1 MSPTIPILSA
11 LLLSL
16 ISGSTEGGGGQGM
29 DPVSLLRQ
37 TLRYWRKIYKTY
49 NEEVTL
55 GYCWADYLLE
65 ISNELSANLSAPPLA
80 TTGENR
86 PGATKSQQNPFPR
99 YVMADAAT
107 PFGETRGG
115 GKHPRQPLQSHA
127 TARSSAISKSR
138 NDPDGRRIAS
148 KSKIIQ
154 RRGRRVMNKTSCSVA
169 PNSSEIDKYEGITP
183 TKDSHANKRQRA
195 LPIVPELSLNDGR
208 KEPRD
213 GHEFLSRGTSSHA
226 VNPTP
231 NPKDDDKVDSGSAY
245 LGEDSRRKVLRSL
258 TNPFDS
264 PVEDA
269 SFSLRVAR
277 ERGSLG
283 GHRFPSRLGS
293 SSQKRNSRVDVETS
307 RDPWTSREDRGIEG
321 DSAGNPRAPLT
332 NNDGDSSS
340 PPPPSRSQF
349 RRVNVDVR
357 RPRTSIVR
365 LMVSEGNSSRD
376 PAIKTSETTPCRKP
390 EELSCDSLLSPRG
403 GSIISERSSFE
414 SRGSGGEAVKK
425 DASPRFEIAGRSD
438 AKKQRSRQPPP
449 PPGEEE
455 GSRTGRD
462 ISAAPAAVHPFFSSM
477 LERPRRRALYK
488 HRGFSSDFPQVR
500 IPRESRRNDDPVRVA
515 RSAPSLSGVRWLIES
530 YEDSTSRS
538 TQNSKLTASQAP
550 QDRDKL
556 SLVQPVSFL
565 SSVRTFVI
573 AALRTLGMFVQI
585 GRQIMDV
592 VETNAALVCTKE
604 YLWIK
609 IIRWIDG

>member
-16 ISGSTEGGGGQGM
+16 ISGSTEGRGQGM

-65 ISNELSANLSAPPLA
+65 ISNELSANLTAPSLG

-107 PFGETRGG
+107 LPFGETRGG
-115 GKHPRQPLQSHA
+115 GGKYPREKRSHA

-138 NDPDGRRIAS
+138 NDPGGRRIAS

-154 RRGRRVMNKTSCSVA
+154 RRGRGVTNKTSCSVA
-169 PNSSEIDKYEGITP
+169 PNSYAKRSSEIDKYEGITP
-183 TKDSHANKRQRA
+183 TEGSYANKRQRA
-195 LPIVPELSLNDGR
+195 LPIVPELLYDGR

-258 TNPFDS
+258 TNPES
-264 PVEDA
+264 EDA

-283 GHRFPSRLGS
+283 GHRFSSRLGS
-293 SSQKRNSRVDVETS
+293 SSQKRNSRVDETS
-307 RDPWTSREDRGIEG
+307 RDLWTSREDRGRIEG
-321 DSAGNPRAPLT
+321 DSAGNPRAPST

-340 PPPPSRSQF
+340 PPPSRSQF

-357 RPRTSIVR
+357 RPRTSIVK

-376 PAIKTSETTPCRKP
+376 PAIKTSETPRRKP

-403 GSIISERSSFE
+403 GSIISEQSSFE
-414 SRGSGGEAVKK
+414 SRGGGGEAVKK
-425 DASPRFEIAGRSD
+425 DASSPRFGIAGRSD
-438 AKKQRSRQPPP
+438 AKKQRSRQP

-488 HRGFSSDFPQVR
+488 HRGFSPDFPQGR
-500 IPRESRRNDDPVRVA
+500 IPQKSRRNDDPVRVVA
-515 RSAPSLSGVRWLIES
+515 RSAPSLSSVRWFIES

-556 SLVQPVSFL
+556 SLVQPVSFV